1 MQKDNT
7 LETPAEKRQN
17 IPVEEQIKEK
27 KRYVTNI
34 KVHIFDL
41 IEDKSRIL
49 NEIELKKQAVALK
62 EKEILKQ
69 QQVLDGERK
78 VLADLEKGIV
88 TVEKQ
93 DGADA

>member
-34 KVHIFDL
+34 KAHIFDL